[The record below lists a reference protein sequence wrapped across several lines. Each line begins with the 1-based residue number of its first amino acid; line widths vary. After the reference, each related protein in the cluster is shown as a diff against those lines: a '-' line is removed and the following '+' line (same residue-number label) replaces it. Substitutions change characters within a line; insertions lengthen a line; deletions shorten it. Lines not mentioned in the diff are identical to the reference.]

1 MKQFYLKN
9 IQDVEEAYEIGNSS
23 RNRYPF
29 KSQNQKDKYEMKKKM
44 EELNED
50 RLISDRML
58 KNIQKKLQFD
68 YIVKP
73 KDKVR
78 K

>member
-1 MKQFYLKN
+1 
-9 IQDVEEAYEIGNSS
+9 
-23 RNRYPF
+23 
-29 KSQNQKDKYEMKKKM
+29 MKKKM